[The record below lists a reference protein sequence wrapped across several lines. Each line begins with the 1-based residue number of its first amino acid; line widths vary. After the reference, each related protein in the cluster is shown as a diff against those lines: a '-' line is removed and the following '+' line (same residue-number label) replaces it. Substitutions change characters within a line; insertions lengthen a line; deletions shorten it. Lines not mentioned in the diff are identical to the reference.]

1 MLDWRNIVAPPIV
14 SKITARTNEFPYPN
28 NMSESTHSIYKSEFL
43 NGLVSKNVTSHLLSL
58 ERFIVYYNEER
69 YFTEH
74 TGRRPIDILNGKMPD
89 KYLFK
94 EQIKQARKD
103 RIETNR
109 QFNTCVSKLSRCSM
123 S

>member
-1 MLDWRNIVAPPIV
+1 MLPHERFVRERG
-14 SKITARTNEFPYPN
+14 KI
-28 NMSESTHSIYKSEFL
+28 
-43 NGLVSKNVTSHLLSL
+43 SKNTKSHLESL
-58 ERFIVYYNEER
+58 ERFFIYYNEER

-74 TGRRPIDILNGKMPD
+74 TGLRPIDILNGKMPD

-94 EQIKQARKD
+94 EQIEQARKN

-109 QFNTCVSKLSRCSM
+109 QFNTCVSKISRCGVSD